1 MVTRTTPDSFHA
13 RELAASLTV
22 KDLEQSLAWYRDVL
36 GFAVDERYER
46 AGKLFAVSLQAGS
59 VRILIGQDDGS
70 KGLDRVKGLGFSLQ
84 LTTDQD
90 IDALAAGIKQRG
102 GTLEND
108 PVDTPW
114 GARMFRLTDPDGFKF
129 TISSGND

>member
-1 MVTRTTPDSFHA
+1 MTESFHA

-22 KDLEQSLAWYRDVL
+22 KDLEQSLVWYRDIL

-46 AGKLFAVSLQAGS
+46 AGKLIAVSLQAGD

-70 KGLDRVKGLGFSLQ
+70 KGLDRVKGVGFSLQ

-102 GTLEND
+102 GTLENE

-114 GARMFRLTDPDGFKF
+114 GARMFRLQDPDGFKF
-129 TISSGND
+129 TISSGNE